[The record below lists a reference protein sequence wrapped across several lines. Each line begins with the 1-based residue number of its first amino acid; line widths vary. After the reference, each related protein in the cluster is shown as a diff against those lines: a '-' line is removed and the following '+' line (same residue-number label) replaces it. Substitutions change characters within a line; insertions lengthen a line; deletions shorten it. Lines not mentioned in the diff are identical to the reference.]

1 MVIDNYLDI
10 SQHKMNDLF
19 RVFKFIRA
27 YIDKT
32 FIFLKL
38 YWTDNVHRLELN
50 INKMKEKD
58 LNVILKSHSLDRP
71 KWII

>member
-50 INKMKEKD
+50 INKMKE
-58 LNVILKSHSLDRP
+58 RT
-71 KWII
+71 